1 MTKIELQG
9 NYHYTP
15 PYIFCTS
22 NNIRLL
28 VGVRKLKTFQKT
40 PLYLTYKP
48 LSTTEAPQYISSLY
62 IATSKEI
69 GDVIIETYKFDFQGV
84 RYSFIDN
91 GTSIQIAKI

>member
-1 MTKIELQG
+1 MAKIELQG
-9 NYHYTP
+9 NYRYTP

-28 VGVRKLKTFQKT
+28 VGVRKLKSFQKT

-48 LSTTEAPQYISSLY
+48 ISTTEAPQYISSLY

-91 GTSIQIAKI
+91 GTSIQIEKI

>member
-1 MTKIELQG
+1 MTKIDLQG
-9 NYHYTP
+9 NYHPTP

-48 LSTTEAPQYISSLY
+48 LSHTEVPQYISSLY
-62 IATSKEI
+62 PTKSKEI
-69 GDVIIETYKFDFQGV
+69 ASVIINTYKFDFQGV

-91 GTSIQIAKI
+91 GTFIQIERI